1 MLSPEDNAI
10 IWIGDFVKTIKESV
24 SKEYIIQKSKFITKL
39 YPISKEEDIEK
50 ILEELHVVYHDATH
64 ICYAY
69 IFNNRMR
76 ANDDGEPGGTAGL
89 PMLNVL
95 EKQEFQNILGVIIRY
110 FGGIKLGA
118 GGLVRAYSNCLASTI
133 AESKIVNLVPGIIL
147 ELTCTYDN
155 LKLIENLLV
164 KYSITNKNFLDKI
177 HLEVHIPIEE
187 YNLIKDILQSYCL
200 SIIEKERLN
209 IPY

>member
-1 MLSPEDNAI
+1 M
-10 IWIGDFVKTIKESV
+10 KTIKEFISR
-24 SKEYIIQKSKFITKL
+24 EYIIQKSKFITNL

-50 ILEELHVVYHDATH
+50 ILKELNDTYNDATH

-69 IFNNRMR
+69 IFDNRMR

-95 EKQEFQNILGVIIRY
+95 EKQEFQNILAVIIRY

-118 GGLVRAYSNCLASTI
+118 GGLVRAYSNCLINTI
-133 AESKIVNLVPGIIL
+133 KDSNIVNLTPGIIL
-147 ELTCTYDN
+147 EISCTYDN
-155 LKLIENLLV
+155 LKLVENLLT
-164 KYSITNKNFLDKI
+164 KYAITNKSFLDKVDFE
-177 HLEVHIPIEE
+177 LQIPIIE
-187 YNLIKDILQSYCL
+187 YESIKETLNNLCVSIK
-200 SIIEKERLN
+200 EKERLS

>member
-1 MLSPEDNAI
+1 M
-10 IWIGDFVKTIKESV
+10 KTIKEFISR
-24 SKEYIIQKSKFITKL
+24 EYIIQKSKFITNL
-39 YPISKEEDIEK
+39 YPISKEEDIAR
-50 ILEELHVVYHDATH
+50 ILKELNDTHHDATH

-69 IFNNRMR
+69 IFDNKMR

-95 EKQEFQNILGVIIRY
+95 EKQEFQNILAVIIRY

-133 AESKIVNLVPGIIL
+133 KESEIVNLVPGIIL

-155 LKLIENLLV
+155 LKLVENLLI
-164 KYSITNKNFLDKI
+164 KYSVTNKNFLDKVY
-177 HLEVHIPIEE
+177 LEVHIPIEE
-187 YNLIKDILQSYCL
+187 YNLIKDTLQSYCL
-200 SIIEKERLN
+200 SITEKERLN